1 MLRKLTY
8 TMSNLRL
15 DEFCWQND
23 EKVDYFHF
31 AMTKVAYA
39 ARTRPGEYL
48 WCMKFKLI
56 FEHASMYLMQT
67 NKYL

>member
-15 DEFCWQND
+15 DEFGWQNN

-31 AMTKVAYA
+31 AMSMVAYDA
-39 ARTRPGEYL
+39 EKKPGEYL

-56 FEHASMYLMQT
+56 FGYASM
-67 NKYL
+67 

>member
-15 DEFCWQND
+15 DEFGWQNN

-31 AMTKVAYA
+31 AMSKVAYGA
-39 ARTRPGEYL
+39 KTRLGEYL
-48 WCMKFKLI
+48 WGCMKFKLI
-56 FEHASMYLMQT
+56 FEYASI
-67 NKYL
+67 

>member
-23 EKVDYFHF
+23 EKADYFHF
-31 AMTKVAYA
+31 AMSKVAYGA
-39 ARTRPGEYL
+39 KTRPGDIYDVWSSNWFSNML
-48 WCMKFKLI
+48 VCNNADK
-56 FEHASMYLMQT
+56 
-67 NKYL
+67 

>member
-1 MLRKLTY
+1 MPRKLTY

-15 DEFCWQND
+15 DEFGWQNN

-31 AMTKVAYA
+31 AISKVAYDA
-39 ARTRPGEYL
+39 KTRPVEYL

-56 FEHASMYLMQT
+56 FEHASMY
-67 NKYL
+67 